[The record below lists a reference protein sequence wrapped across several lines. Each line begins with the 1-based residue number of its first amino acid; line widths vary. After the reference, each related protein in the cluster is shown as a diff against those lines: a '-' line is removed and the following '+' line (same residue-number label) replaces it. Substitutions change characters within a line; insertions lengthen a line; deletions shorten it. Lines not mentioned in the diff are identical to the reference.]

1 MSEGPAVAAAKVSLD
16 GRMMALQRSAGHLQ
30 FMDLSSTKTFVQVC
44 CSAAAAPTCH
54 HCNPA
59 LHNHVTAHSAC
70 TLSRRLN

>member
-44 CSAAAAPTCH
+44 CSPLPPLQSCPAQSCH
-54 HCNPA
+54 CA
-59 LHNHVTAHSAC
+59 LS
-70 TLSRRLN
+70 